1 MDKQMLSGHQ
11 AGGDK
16 FPDFKNYLPD
26 WNKVK
31 HSCKKVIFI
40 YSKLIF
46 YIGFVSFFFLSA
58 ESSSKCLFIGKARF
72 GVSSD
77 QYSRLLQLYYLLI
90 SYCLMLKFSFLKYPL
105 NALEVCICDLSSEI

>member
-46 YIGFVSFFFLSA
+46 YIGFVSFFFVGRIFFQVFVHRKGQIWC
-58 ESSSKCLFIGKARF
+58 EF
-72 GVSSD
+72 
-77 QYSRLLQLYYLLI
+77 
-90 SYCLMLKFSFLKYPL
+90 
-105 NALEVCICDLSSEI
+105 